1 MKNWIRGNRRF
12 LLFVVLY
19 GLFRTACADWNSI
32 PSGSMRPSLLEGD
45 VVLVNRLAYA
55 VKVPLT
61 DVVVARTGEPRR
73 GDIVTFSSPLDGTR
87 LIKRVIAL
95 PGDTVS
101 MRDKRLT
108 INGETVH
115 YSGRTIRLEPLGDGR
130 MTIAEEQEEMLAG
143 RSHEVQWLPER
154 SVTPDLG
161 PVIVPP
167 DQYLMLGD
175 NRDNS
180 ADSRYFGFV
189 PRERLIGRAE
199 GILVS
204 AAILDNWLPRFSRF
218 GKRLD

>member
-12 LLFVVLY
+12 LLFVVLC
-19 GLFRTACADWNSI
+19 GLFSTACADWNPI

-73 GDIVTFSSPLDGTR
+73 GEFVTFSSPLDGTR

-115 YSGRTIRLEPLGDGR
+115 YSGRTIRLEPLGDG
-130 MTIAEEQEEMLAG
+130 
-143 RSHEVQWLPER
+143 
-154 SVTPDLG
+154 
-161 PVIVPP
+161 
-167 DQYLMLGD
+167 
-175 NRDNS
+175 
-180 ADSRYFGFV
+180 

-204 AAILDNWLPRFSRF
+204 AAILDNWLPRFSPF